1 MTDENGNILSDY
13 SQITNK
19 ILETAK
25 PILKK
30 FVKNSEFWS
39 PKLKRMIKLSSKI
52 INFSNEDM
60 KYI

>member
-30 FVKNSEFWS
+30 FVNNSEFWS
-39 PKLKRMIKLSSKI
+39 PKLKRMIKLSSRI